1 MKRMNYY
8 LAALTLLVMSGCN
21 DEISPAGDFTVNG
34 KKEVVTFVFPGTA
47 QGVVPY
53 AAIASAD
60 ENEIATLDAYV
71 FGADPLN
78 TNANAPL
85 LLEDVFKLKEG
96 DPGFGTDK
104 ESRTASISIIGNT
117 EKAIFFVA
125 NGRTQATLDDYELG
139 VTDTTAFTKKVTE
152 HMGKGLVKCPLLMT
166 ARYSIAK
173 RTTENPLQKTPI
185 DITLTRRVARF
196 DVINDSDESTFKIEK
211 ILVKNARPGA
221 FIFPL
226 LDSYAT
232 YAEAVVAELM
242 EIDFLSF
249 PTANISET
257 GSVLY
262 LYPTVKNG
270 ETSFDFKGLSTQS
283 GEKMVQPIK
292 MRMKQTGTPA
302 ETALLPIKSNS
313 RYIIQMLATG
323 SATVNANITVKE
335 WLVGEVVDV
344 EAGLGM
350 VKLTLP
356 TAPAGVVLTES
367 KKLEVPATVTAA
379 FDILVDADTEWTLD
393 TKAPELDWISLT
405 NLPTGGTVNDK
416 FSIAITAVNPLL
428 TAREGILYIRNVK
441 RPAIVQALTIVQSV
455 NTEGFSIKGAKFEN
469 NTLNVFGSADKT
481 SITIT
486 TTGDASAK
494 VATTDSWI
502 TFPSAT
508 TRAAQTIEVETAAND
523 KEVERVG
530 TFTITVGELV
540 QKVTVKQAPRNLGM
554 ITVTA
559 VGLANGTLK
568 YNEKEQA
575 EIRLLVRSLTD
586 WKVTAF
592 DMTDGTVTATPS
604 AWITDGIIEYTD
616 KKDPKANYD
625 GTYIFKMTANDSYV
639 VRKSK
644 MTLSNTIDPTITF
657 EIIVEQAAKKATF
670 TVTGQ
675 DLAANIV
682 SLPNSIVEAAKYSY
696 TVIPTNSIFTDLAVE
711 KSGASSSWLT
721 LDHASITTNGTF
733 TLAAAANIGVAR
745 TATITV
751 KMQGVADQVITVNQA
766 VAAPTFTVTG
776 TGLAGND
783 ITFTKELV
791 SVTDYTITPING
803 TLAGVTVA
811 KTNDAS
817 NWLTLA
823 TTSLATGGKF
833 TLTAAANT
841 GVERTATI
849 TVTMT
854 GATDQV
860 ITVTQAEGTVVV
872 PTFTVTG
879 GKLTG
884 NAIAFENTE
893 IAAITYTATLST
905 GDYAGSTVVVSAAG
919 AGWLTLGELSI
930 ATNGTFTL
938 AAIANTGVAR
948 TATVTVTMNG
958 AAAQVITVTQAA
970 VATRG
975 V

>member
-71 FGADPLN
+71 FGADPLDKGGK
-78 TNANAPL
+78 L

-117 EKAIFFVA
+117 KKTIYFVA

-139 VTDTTAFTKKVTE
+139 VTDTTAFTQKVTE

-166 ARYSIAK
+166 ARYSIAE
-173 RTTENPLQKTPI
+173 RTTEKPLPTAPI
-185 DITLTRRVARF
+185 DITLMRRVARF
-196 DVINDSDESTFKIEK
+196 DVINDSDESTFKIER

-226 LDSYAT
+226 NKAYTVD
-232 YAEAVVAELM
+232 VVAELM

-292 MRMKQTGTPA
+292 MRKKQTGTPA

-344 EAGLGM
+344 EAGLGK
-350 VKLTLP
+350 VKLTLTTTP
-356 TAPAGVVLTES
+356 PQGVTLAES
-367 KKLEVPATVTAA
+367 KKLTVPATTTAV

-441 RPAIVQALTIVQSV
+441 RPAIVQALTIVQAV

-879 GKLTG
+879 KKLTG

-893 IAAITYTATLST
+893 IAAITYTATLSA
-905 GDYAGSTVVVSAAG
+905 GEYAGSTVVVSAG
-919 AGWLTLGELSI
+919 AEWLTLDQLSI
-930 ATNGTFTL
+930 ATNGKFTL
-938 AAIANTGVAR
+938 AAIANTGVVR

-970 VATRG
+970 VATPG